1 MAMDALDGFD
11 WRILGA
17 LQDDARMSNIALAE
31 RVLLS
36 PSQCARRLQRLEEAG
51 VIRGYAALLDPDRI
65 GLSVAAYISITLE
78 KHGAFTA
85 EAFREAVQRHPE
97 IVECCA
103 VTGDA
108 DYELRVVAPD
118 LKDLS
123 RFIMDS
129 LMRIDGVSAIR
140 SRIVLD
146 TIKDSRRLP
155 LPPMP

>member
-1 MAMDALDGFD
+1 MADETLDVFD
-11 WRILGA
+11 WRILAA
-17 LQDDARMSNIALAE
+17 LQADARLSNIALAE

-65 GLSVAAYISITLE
+65 GLSVTAYVSITLE

-85 EAFREAVQRHPE
+85 GAFREAVDRHTE
-97 IVECCA
+97 IVECYA

-123 RFIMDS
+123 RFIMDT
-129 LMRIDGVSAIR
+129 LMRIDGISSIR

-146 TIKDSRRLP
+146 TLKDTRRLP
-155 LPPMP
+155 LPTTP